1 MMTKIGPRE
10 GEKKDM
16 AQTNFLFVHVFTGN
30 KYMRKETR
38 EHKRMKV
45 KKNCKNLYI
54 CTIKHFYLCYK
65 R

>member
-1 MMTKIGPRE
+1 MMTKIGPKE
-10 GEKKDM
+10 DEKNKKM
-16 AQTNFLFVHVFTGN
+16 WHKQIFYLYMFLQEIN
-30 KYMRKETR
+30 IRKETR

-45 KKNCKNLYI
+45 KKENCKNI